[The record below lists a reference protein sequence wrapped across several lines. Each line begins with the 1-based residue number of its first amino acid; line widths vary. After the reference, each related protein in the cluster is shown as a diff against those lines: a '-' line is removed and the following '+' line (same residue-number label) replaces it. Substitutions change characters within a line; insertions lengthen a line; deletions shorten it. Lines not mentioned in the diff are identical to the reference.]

1 MASMLVYRGDYG
13 QLSLEEHPCPEP
25 AYGEVRVALDTALVC
40 SSDLHTIF
48 HRRTAPTPLVL
59 GHETVSV
66 VDHFG
71 LNGPTCD
78 MQGIPLRMGD
88 RVIWSVVASCGGC
101 DICNRGWPQKCQGA
115 TKYGHA
121 MLASH
126 EKWTGGFA
134 EFQILKPGTGILRVP
149 DHIPS
154 RLAAT
159 IGCSTA
165 TVCAVLEAAGD
176 IRDKVVLINGA
187 GQLGI
192 QAALMAQSSGARRV
206 LFLESRAERRG
217 DANRMGF
224 VAIAPESMSL
234 MLPDVTDG
242 ALVDS
247 YLELAGHVTNF
258 PQLMQHMSIGSTIV
272 FAGAVFP
279 SPALPLDMETVI
291 RKCIT
296 IKGIHNYRSEHLIRG
311 LAFVSAHVGILL
323 EYLKFG
329 SLLTLQDYAE
339 VLQAGESG
347 QFHRVGFTMSQ

>member
-13 QLSLEEHPCPEP
+13 QLSLEEHPCPDP
-25 AYGEVRVALDTALVC
+25 ASGEVRVALDTALVC
-40 SSDLHTIF
+40 SSDLHTIY

-66 VDHFG
+66 IDRIGFG
-71 LNGPTCD
+71 APTSD
-78 MQGIPLRMGD
+78 MQGIPLRSGD
-88 RVIWSVVASCGGC
+88 RVIWTVVASCGSC
-101 DICNRGWPQKCQGA
+101 DICNRGWPQKCPEA

-134 EFQILKPGTGILRVP
+134 DYQILKPGTGILRIP

-192 QAALMAQSSGARRV
+192 QAALMAKSSGARLVVCIEARP
-206 LFLESRAERRG
+206 ERRV

-224 VAIAPESMSL
+224 VAIAPESLSL

-247 YLELAGHVTNF
+247 YLELAGHVTDF
-258 PQLMQHMSIGSTIV
+258 PQLMQHMAIGGTIV

-279 SPALPLDMETVI
+279 SPALPLDMEAVI

-296 IKGIHNYRSEHLIRG
+296 IKGIHNYRSDHLVRA
-311 LAFVSAHVGILL
+311 LAFVSAHCDVLL
-323 EYLKFG
+323 DYLKFG
-329 SLLTLQDYAE
+329 KLLTLKDHAV
-339 VLQAGESG
+339 VLQGGESG
-347 QFHRVGFTMSQ
+347 AFHRVGFSIS

>member
-13 QLSLEEHPCPEP
+13 QLSLEEHPCPDP
-25 AYGEVRVALDTALVC
+25 ASGEVRVALDTALVC

-66 VDHFG
+66 IDQIGFG
-71 LNGPTCD
+71 APTSD
-78 MQGIPLRMGD
+78 MQGIPLRSGD
-88 RVIWSVVASCGGC
+88 RVIWSVVASCGSC
-101 DICNRGWPQKCQGA
+101 DICNRGWPQKCPGA

-134 EFQILKPGTGILRVP
+134 DYQILKHGTGMLRIP

-165 TVCAVLEAAGD
+165 TVCAVLEAAGE

-192 QAALMAQSSGARRV
+192 QAALMAKSCGARLVVCIEARP
-206 LFLESRAERRG
+206 ERRV

-234 MLPDVTDG
+234 MLPDVTAG

-247 YLELAGHVTNF
+247 YLELAGHVTDF
-258 PQLMQHMSIGSTIV
+258 SQLMQHMAIGGTIV

-279 SPALPLDMETVI
+279 SPALPLDMEAVI

-296 IKGIHNYRSEHLIRG
+296 IKGIHNYRSDHLVRA
-311 LAFVSAHVGILL
+311 LAFVSAHCDVLL
-323 EYLKFG
+323 DYLNFG
-329 SLLTLQDYAE
+329 RLLTLKDHAA
-339 VLQAGESG
+339 VLQEGESG
-347 QFHRVGFTMSQ
+347 AFHRVGFTVR

>member
-13 QLSLEEHPCPEP
+13 QLSLEEHPCPDP
-25 AYGEVRVALDTALVC
+25 AMGEVRVKLDTALVC

-66 VDHFG
+66 IDRFG
-71 LNGPTCD
+71 LNGPMSD
-78 MQGIPLRMGD
+78 MQGIPLRVGD

-101 DICNRGWPQKCQGA
+101 DVCNRGWPQKCPGA

-134 EFQILKPGTGILRVP
+134 EYQVLKPGTGILRVP
-149 DHIPS
+149 EHIPS
-154 RLAAT
+154 KLAAT

-165 TVCAVLEAAGD
+165 TVCAVMEAAGD
-176 IRDKVVLINGA
+176 VRDKVVLINGA

-192 QAALMAQSSGARRV
+192 QAALMARSSGAHV
-206 LFLESRAERRG
+206 VVCAESRAERRA
-217 DANRMGF
+217 DANRMGIL
-224 VAIAPESMSL
+224 AIAPESMSL

-242 ALVDS
+242 ALVDT
-247 YLELAGHVTNF
+247 YLELAGHVTDF
-258 PQLMQHMSIGSTIV
+258 QQLMQHLAIGGTIV

-279 SPALPLDMETVI
+279 SPALPLDMEAVI

-296 IKGIHNYRSEHLIRG
+296 IKGIHNYRSEHLVRG
-311 LAFVSAHVGILL
+311 LAFVSAHVDILL
-323 EYLKFG
+323 DYLTFG
-329 SLLTLQDYAE
+329 SLLPLKDHAR
-339 VLQAGESG
+339 VLQTGESG
-347 QFHRVGFTMSQ
+347 QYHRVGFTMS

>member
-13 QLSLEEHPCPEP
+13 QLSLEEHLCPEP
-25 AYGEVRVALDTALVC
+25 ATGEVRVALDTALVC

-66 VDHFG
+66 IDRFG
-71 LNGPTCD
+71 ISAPTCD
-78 MQGIPLRMGD
+78 MQGIPLHIGD
-88 RVIWSVVASCGGC
+88 RVIWSVVASCGNC
-101 DICNRGWPQKCQGA
+101 EICSRGWPQKCPGA

-134 EFQILKPGTGILRVP
+134 DYQVLKPGTGMLRIP

-176 IRDKVVLINGA
+176 VRGKVVLINGA

-192 QAALMAQSSGARRV
+192 QAALMAKSSGARQV
-206 LFLESRAERRG
+206 VCLEAKPERRA

-242 ALVDS
+242 ASIDI
-247 YLELAGHVTNF
+247 YLELAGYVSDF
-258 PQLMQHMSIGSTIV
+258 PQLMRHMAIGSTIV

-279 SPALPLDMETVI
+279 SPALPLDMEAVI

-296 IKGIHNYRSEHLIRG
+296 IKGIHNYRADHLVRA
-311 LAFVSAHVGILL
+311 LAFVSAHCDVLL
-323 EYLKFG
+323 DYLKFG
-329 SLLTLQDYAE
+329 PLLPLQDHVA
-339 VLQAGESG
+339 VLQSG
-347 QFHRVGFTMSQ
+347 DSGAFHRVGFTVR

>member
-13 QLSLEEHPCPEP
+13 QLSLEEHPSPYP
-25 AYGEVRVALDTALVC
+25 DNGEVRVALDTALVC

-66 VDHFG
+66 IDRFG

-78 MQGIPLRMGD
+78 MQGIPLRVGD

-101 DICNRGWPQKCQGA
+101 DVCNRGWPQKCPGA

-134 EFQILKPGTGILRVP
+134 EYQILKAGTGILRVP

-154 RLAAT
+154 KLAAT

-165 TVCAVLEAAGD
+165 TVCAVMEAAGD
-176 IRDKVVLINGA
+176 LRDKVVVINGA

-192 QAALMAQSSGARRV
+192 QAALMARSSGARV
-206 LFLESRAERRG
+206 VVCVESRAERRG
-217 DANRMGF
+217 DASRMGIRA
-224 VAIAPESMSL
+224 VAPESISL
-234 MLPDVTDG
+234 MLPDATNG
-242 ALVDS
+242 SSVDS
-247 YLELAGHVTNF
+247 YLELAGHVTDF
-258 PQLMQHMSIGSTIV
+258 PQLMQYMSIGGTIV

-279 SPALPLDMETVI
+279 SPALPLDMEAVI

-296 IKGIHNYRSEHLIRG
+296 LKGIHNYRSEQLVRA
-311 LAFVSAHVGILL
+311 LAFVSAHVDTLL
-323 EYLKFG
+323 DYLKFG
-329 SLLTLQDYAE
+329 SLLPLTEHAQ
-339 VLQAGESG
+339 VLHSGESG
-347 QFHRVGFTMSQ
+347 QFHRVGFTMP

>member
-1 MASMLVYRGDYG
+1 
-13 QLSLEEHPCPEP
+13 
-25 AYGEVRVALDTALVC
+25 
-40 SSDLHTIF
+40 
-48 HRRTAPTPLVL
+48 
-59 GHETVSV
+59 
-66 VDHFG
+66 
-71 LNGPTCD
+71 
-78 MQGIPLRMGD
+78 
-88 RVIWSVVASCGGC
+88 
-101 DICNRGWPQKCQGA
+101 
-115 TKYGHA
+115 

-134 EFQILKPGTGILRVP
+134 DYQILKPGTGMLRIP

-192 QAALMAQSSGARRV
+192 QAALMAKSSGARLVVCIEARP
-206 LFLESRAERRG
+206 ERRA

-234 MLPDVTDG
+234 MLPDVTAG

-247 YLELAGHVTNF
+247 YLELAGHVTDF
-258 PQLMQHMSIGSTIV
+258 PQLMRHLAIGSTIV

-279 SPALPLDMETVI
+279 SPALPLDMEAVI

-296 IKGIHNYRSEHLIRG
+296 IKGIHNYRSDHLVRA
-311 LAFVSAHVGILL
+311 LAFVSAHCDVLL
-323 EYLKFG
+323 DYLKFG
-329 SLLTLQDYAE
+329 RLLALKDHAA
-339 VLQAGESG
+339 VLQEGESG
-347 QFHRVGFTMSQ
+347 ACHRVGFTMS